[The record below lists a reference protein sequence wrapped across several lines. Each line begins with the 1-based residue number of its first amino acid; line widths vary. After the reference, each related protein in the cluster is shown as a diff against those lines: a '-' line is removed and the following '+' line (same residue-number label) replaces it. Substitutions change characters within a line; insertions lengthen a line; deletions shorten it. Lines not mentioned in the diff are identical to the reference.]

1 MIKVVKQKHDV
12 ISSRE
17 RSKAKS
23 IALTVDKP
31 RTLSVWEVLIPII
44 FIFSYLKA
52 KSNRDVFAD
61 NLLFTKNMALK
72 AAYDRLQKDKTRE
85 AVIDRIKSQTGELL
99 SSLPN
104 NIYSDAIRQEQ
115 LKEIDLLVEHYY
127 RLLQADGRD
136 YDDLVRNTYG
146 NRVAYESFLN
156 RLKSAEKAVV
166 RAAHR
171 TLGPS
176 ADAAM
181 ATRIEDASNRIR
193 IAELDRIFGRDD
205 Q

>member
-1 MIKVVKQKHDV
+1 MIKGFKQKHDV